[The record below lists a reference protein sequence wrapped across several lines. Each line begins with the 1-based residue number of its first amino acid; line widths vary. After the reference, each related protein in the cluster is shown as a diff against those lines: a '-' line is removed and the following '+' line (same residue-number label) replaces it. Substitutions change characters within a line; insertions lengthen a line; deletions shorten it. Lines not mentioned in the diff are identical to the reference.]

1 MQNQKSKIEN
11 RKSIRGFTL
20 IEVLI
25 ATILV
30 GLAIAALLGANSSF
44 TMANGVGTDMS
55 TAEFL
60 AEQIRELTA
69 MLPVVD
75 PDTKTA
81 FDTPEAS
88 WTSYDDVDDFD
99 GFSSPST
106 GPIAADRSVLT
117 GFASFSQVVTVDKV
131 LASDLDSVVAD
142 TATSDFVRV
151 TVQVL
156 QNGRQVVSASWIRA
170 KY

>member
-1 MQNQKSKIEN
+1 MQNQKTKIEN
-11 RKSIRGFTL
+11 RKSIGGFTL

-60 AEQIRELTA
+60 AEQIRELTT

-75 PDTKTA
+75 PQ
-81 FDTPEAS
+81 TPTSFGAEEA
-88 WTSYDDVDDFD
+88 TLAIYDDVDDFND
-99 GFSSPST
+99 LTFSP
-106 GPIAADRSVLT
+106 PIDANRDVLDE
-117 GFASFSQVVTVDKV
+117 FPAFSQVVTVDKV
-131 LASDLDSVVAD
+131 LASELDQTTNSA
-142 TATSDFVRV
+142 SDFVRV

>member
-1 MQNQKSKIEN
+1 MKNQKSKIEN

-75 PDTKTA
+75 PQ
-81 FDTPEAS
+81 TPTTFGAEEAGLAA
-88 WTSYDDVDDFD
+88 YDDVDDFN

-131 LASDLDSVVAD
+131 LASDLDQTTTSA
-142 TATSDFVRV
+142 SDFVRV
-151 TVQVL
+151 TVRVL
-156 QNGRQVVSASWIRA
+156 ENGRQVVSASWIRA

>member
-1 MQNQKSKIEN
+1 MQNQKTKIEN
-11 RKSIRGFTL
+11 RKSIGGFTL

-88 WTSYDDVDDFD
+88 WTSYDDVDDF
-99 GFSSPST
+99 
-106 GPIAADRSVLT
+106 
-117 GFASFSQVVTVDKV
+117 
-131 LASDLDSVVAD
+131 
-142 TATSDFVRV
+142 
-151 TVQVL
+151 
-156 QNGRQVVSASWIRA
+156 NGLPAHRQVQSAPTNRC
-170 KY
+170 

>member
-1 MQNQKSKIEN
+1 M
-11 RKSIRGFTL
+11 IRGFTL

-99 GFSSPST
+99 GFSSSSLG
-106 GPIAADRSVLT
+106 GPINAAKTVLDEEFPT
-117 GFASFSQVVTVDKV
+117 FSQVVTVDKV

-142 TATSDFVRV
+142 TDLSDFVRV

-156 QNGRQVVSASWIRA
+156 ENGRQVVSSSWIRA

>member
-1 MQNQKSKIEN
+1 MQNQKSKTKN
-11 RKSIRGFTL
+11 RKSIGGFTL

-88 WTSYDDVDDFD
+88 WASYDDVDDFN
-99 GFSSPST
+99 GFTSPST
-106 GPIAADRSVLT
+106 GPICADKSVLT
-117 GFASFSQVVTVDKV
+117 AFPTFRQQVTVESV
-131 LASDLDSVVAD
+131 YASDLDQVA
-142 TATSDFVRV
+142 TTHTSDFVRV